1 LIHGIGRPDIVFLLH
16 LAELPLYVAGAWW
29 LIGRHGIE
37 GAAIAWTLRA
47 AIDTAS
53 LFLAARHLRSVEFAG
68 ELARLAWVFAV
79 MASALLIPAFR
90 RLDPAG
96 HFTAALVC
104 LATFAVYAWRLLLTR
119 EDRRWLVDSLG
130 NRREVGR

>member
-1 LIHGIGRPDIVFLLH
+1 
-16 LAELPLYVAGAWW
+16 
-29 LIGRHGIE
+29 
-37 GAAIAWTLRA
+37 
-47 AIDTAS
+47 
-53 LFLAARHLRSVEFAG
+53 
-68 ELARLAWVFAV
+68 